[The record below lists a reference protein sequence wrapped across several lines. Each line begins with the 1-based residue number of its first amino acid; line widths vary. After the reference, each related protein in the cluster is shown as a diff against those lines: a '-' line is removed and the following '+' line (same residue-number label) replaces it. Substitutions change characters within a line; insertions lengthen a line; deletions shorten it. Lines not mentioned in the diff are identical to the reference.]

1 MREYYDHMIYNV
13 LLYIKRYEVEYTLL
27 STMINN
33 IIENEEYM

>member
-33 IIENEEYM
+33 IIKKKKKL